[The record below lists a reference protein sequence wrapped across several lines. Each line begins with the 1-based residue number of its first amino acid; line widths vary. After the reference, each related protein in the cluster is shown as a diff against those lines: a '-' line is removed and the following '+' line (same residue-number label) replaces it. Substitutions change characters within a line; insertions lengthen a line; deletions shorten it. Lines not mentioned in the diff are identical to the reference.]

1 MDASWAG
8 RYFTFSLTARQ
19 EQQGCGARV
28 PAQKE
33 KEIEKGRQRPREGA
47 PRARKQVKMMPR
59 RFSNFESER
68 GNGGFLYHGVY
79 LADMNAKR
87 FARCNGVTE

>member
-19 EQQGCGARV
+19 EQQGYGARV
-28 PAQKE
+28 PARKE
-33 KEIEKGRQRPREGA
+33 KKIEKGRRRPREGA

-59 RFSNFESER
+59 RFSNSESER
-68 GNGGFLYHGVY
+68 GNGGFLYDGVY

-87 FARCNGVTE
+87 FTRCNGVTE

>member
-1 MDASWAG
+1 MRCACSRAEREG
-8 RYFTFSLTARQ
+8 NRERETET
-19 EQQGCGARV
+19 
-28 PAQKE
+28 
-33 KEIEKGRQRPREGA
+33 REGA

-59 RFSNFESER
+59 RFSNFKSER
-68 GNGGFLYHGVY
+68 GNGGFLYTAVY

>member
-1 MDASWAG
+1 MRCACSRAEREG
-8 RYFTFSLTARQ
+8 NRER
-19 EQQGCGARV
+19 
-28 PAQKE
+28 E
-33 KEIEKGRQRPREGA
+33 KETREGA

-68 GNGGFLYHGVY
+68 GNSGFLYHGVY

-87 FARCNGVTE
+87 FARCNGVTVNESELDAFNV